1 MPLDPFARIPIRS
14 TGVEVT
20 RLGLGTAPLGG
31 LYAPL
36 SHADGVALVQAAWD
50 AGVRYFDTAPLYGF
64 GLAEERL
71 AEVLADKPRDSFTIS
86 TKVGRLIRPASGA
99 ALEGSRFF
107 GTRDERPVWDF
118 SRDGVLRSLEES
130 LRRLRLDRVEIVLVH
145 DPDDHWQQAIDE
157 TIPALVELRAQGVI
171 GAIGAGMN
179 QSEMLT
185 RFVREADIDILL
197 CAGRY
202 TLLDQDA
209 DRELLP
215 ACMER
220 GTRVIIGGLMNSG
233 ILADPKPGATFN
245 YETADP
251 AWIAKAQRLGAVCAR
266 HGVPLKEAAIQ
277 MPLAHPA
284 VATVAAG
291 VRTPAELAEY
301 PVAMRRTIPAALWA
315 ELKAEGLLAA
325 HIPVPA

>member
-1 MPLDPFARIPIRS
+1 MPLDPFAQLPVGA
-14 TGVEVT
+14 TGVSVT
-20 RLGLGTAPLGG
+20 RLGFGTAPLGG
-31 LYAPL
+31 LYSPFPHDEA
-36 SHADGVALVQAAWD
+36 VALVRHAWET
-50 AGVRYFDTAPLYGF
+50 GVRYFDTAPLYGY

-99 ALEGSRFF
+99 ELEGGRFF

-118 SRDGVLRSLEES
+118 SRDGVLRSIEES
-130 LRRLRLDRVEIVLVH
+130 LRRLKLDRVEIVLIH

-157 TIPALVELRAQGVI
+157 AYPALDDLRSQGVI

-185 RFVREADIDILL
+185 RFVREARIDILL

-215 ACMER
+215 ACLER
-220 GTRVIIGGLMNSG
+220 GTKVIIGGLMNSG
-233 ILADPKPGATFN
+233 ILADPRPGATFN

-251 AWIAKAQRLGAVCAR
+251 AWVAKAQRLREICTR
-266 HGVPLKEAAIQ
+266 HGVPLKHAAIQ
-277 MPLAHPA
+277 FPLAHPA
-284 VATVAAG
+284 VVTVAAG
-291 VRTPAELAEY
+291 VRQPAELDDY
-301 PVAMRRTIPAALWA
+301 PAAMATAIPAALWA
-315 ELKAEGLLAA
+315 ELKAEGLLPA
-325 HIPVPA
+325 HAPVPA